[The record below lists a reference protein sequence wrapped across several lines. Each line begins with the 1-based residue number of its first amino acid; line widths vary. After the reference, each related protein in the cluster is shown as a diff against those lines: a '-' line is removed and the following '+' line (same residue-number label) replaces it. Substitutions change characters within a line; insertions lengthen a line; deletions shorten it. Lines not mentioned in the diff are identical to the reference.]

1 MKLYY
6 WPGTRAARARWL
18 LEELD
23 VACELVRLD
32 PSRWSDPAYL
42 RMHPHGQ
49 VPLLIDGEVIVHETC
64 GICLYLA
71 DKFITEGLA
80 PPYGSP
86 VRGEYFK
93 WMAYSLIP
101 TDPPLWAIETHRSGS
116 GPGMWDLPTALGRAQ
131 NWAGALERALEGRR
145 FFLGDTFTAVDVTLG
160 SGIVWAKSLE
170 VLAPRS
176 PLHAYID
183 RITSRPAY
191 VRAHAD

>member
-6 WPGTRAARARWL
+6 WPGTRAVRSRWL
-18 LEELD
+18 LEEL
-23 VACELVRLD
+23 AIGYELIRFD
-32 PSRWSDPAYL
+32 PSRVIDPAYL

-49 VPLLIDGEVIVHETC
+49 VPLLVDGEAIVHENC

-71 DKFITEGLA
+71 DKFITRGLA
-80 PPYGSP
+80 PPYGSTL
-86 VRGEYFK
+86 RGEYFK

-101 TDPPLWAIETHRSGS
+101 TDPPLWAIATHRSGS
-116 GPGMWDLPTALGRAQ
+116 GHGVLDLPTALDRAQ
-131 NWAGALERALEGRR
+131 TWTGVMERALDGRR
-145 FFLGDTFTAVDVTLG
+145 FFLGDAFSAVDVMLG
-160 SGIVWAKSLE
+160 SGIIWAKSLE
-170 VLAPRS
+170 VLPAET